1 MKKETVYCLSLW
13 HIYWVGQK
21 FHSDFSVTWKK
32 WVNFLANV
40 IFNQKNKCFHKLW
53 KMSLG
58 EEEELKKFLSLYW
71 MCYNITSVVY
81 VLFFGHEAGGIPDQG
96 LNPHPQHW
104 KAILTPGPLGKSR
117 GTFLRWFL
125 RIVFIPRRLMSNWD
139 YMYMRS

>member
-58 EEEELKKFLSLYW
+58 EEEELKKIFKSLLNVLQYYFCCLCSVYW
-71 MCYNITSVVY
+71 PWSRWDPWPGVEPTPSALEGN
-81 VLFFGHEAGGIPDQG
+81 
-96 LNPHPQHW
+96 LNPWTTREVQRNIF
-104 KAILTPGPLGKSR
+104 KMIFKNSFYSQEAD
-117 GTFLRWFL
+117 
-125 RIVFIPRRLMSNWD
+125 V
-139 YMYMRS
+139 